1 MGTEGS
7 QPGKSLLVSCLPLMM
22 QGRRLICPL
31 LHIRGLLLD
40 EVDEGCVKLE

>member
-7 QPGKSLLVSCLPLMM
+7 QPGKSLLVSWLPLMM
-22 QGRRLICPL
+22 
-31 LHIRGLLLD
+31 HIRRLLLD